1 MDELANGY
9 PNAYHDGLTF
19 YDDWEATG
27 SHPSLDMSMRT
38 IASAAVP
45 VVCAVESAVENSCC
59 RAAVEGNTATT
70 PYAHRV
76 WCCIAIQRNTAL
88 YILQLYSALHST
100 ALYNPPQGRPLC
112 GGGGASG

>member
-9 PNAYHDGLTF
+9 PSAYHDGLTF

-27 SHPSLDMSMRT
+27 THPSLHMAMRT

-59 RAAVEGNTATT
+59 RAAVLGNTAPT
-70 PYAHRV
+70 PCAHGV
-76 WCCIAIQRNTAL
+76 WCCIAIQR
-88 YILQLYSALHST
+88 QYSALHST
-100 ALYNPPQGRPLC
+100 ALQRSTLYSALQYNPPQLVVL
-112 GGGGASG
+112 

>member
-9 PNAYHDGLTF
+9 PSAYHDGLTF

-27 SHPSLDMSMRT
+27 THPSLHMAMRT

-59 RAAVEGNTATT
+59 RAAVLGNTSTS
-70 PYAHRV
+70 PCAHGV
-76 WCCIAIQRNTAL
+76 WCCIAIQRSTF
-88 YILQLYSALHST
+88 YSST
-100 ALYNPPQGRPLC
+100 ALYTLQRSTIPLRVRKPN
-112 GGGGASG
+112 